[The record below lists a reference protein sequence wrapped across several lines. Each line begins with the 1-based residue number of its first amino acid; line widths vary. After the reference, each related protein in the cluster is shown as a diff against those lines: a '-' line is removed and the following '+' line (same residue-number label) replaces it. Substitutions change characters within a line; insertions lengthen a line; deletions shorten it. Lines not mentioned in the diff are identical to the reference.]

1 MFNEEA
7 RIEESLVVWKL
18 RSVVDLL
25 DCWMRLCLNAISC
38 SALLVTWN
46 ICNASERKIV
56 MASQVNISKWKNIRD
71 NSENKATRAATK
83 AIYDT
88 GATAEALM

>member
-25 DCWMRLCLNAISC
+25 DCWMWLGLNAISC
-38 SALLVTWN
+38 SALPVTWN
-46 ICNASERKIV
+46 
-56 MASQVNISKWKNIRD
+56 
-71 NSENKATRAATK
+71 
-83 AIYDT
+83 
-88 GATAEALM
+88 